1 MGRFLVLIVMVAAVT
16 TATTLLRD
24 SSTRLDAQRKQSAT
38 HDLALAREAADA
50 AHTAVLTAMLRGG
63 QLNNDLPLAETFE
76 IDGRSVRIDRFE
88 PRGDTVYFSVTGMSG
103 GSQHS
108 IASNYLV
115 TDVDF
120 PGPLWID
127 APYATATI
135 DPMTTINA
143 VDDDGLL
150 RASYLDYSKLYDYRL
165 DNILSASTMV
175 NNIQSALSAAAGT
188 RQGLDARQ
196 DLGSV
201 LSAYSTPSL
210 VELYGDILS
219 GFTAQDVQLTAST
232 TLSSNQAYGQRGSRS
247 VRDAR
252 FVRVEGDLRIPSGRT
267 LEGNGVL
274 LVEGNLV
281 VEGTLRWDGL
291 IYIRSF
297 EQEVRMDVSTGTA
310 EIRGALIVEQEAPP
324 PGGHMDLTIYRD
336 MTGQWAQPSGEID
349 MYSNSWTQH
358 THRSE
363 RFMPDRQVTL
373 LDRPGGNPHESY
385 SRLSETLGNLSP
397 TDQVFFEFDNLSY
410 DGLANFR
417 LAAEDTT
424 RVGSINGGF
433 GGFSAS
439 DIAQHRTRTFEAQD
453 IDAFEID
460 IRSLRLLKHHFD
472 DEPTTDP
479 EADCTWNT
487 YPWNTGCVPLNWPF
501 NTKWLYDRGGALRVK
516 LFHETLLA
524 EDLIYEAVFYW
535 HRRGAWDTA
544 ERDAEIAADQ
554 QWRTDIENGMGY
566 GSAVN
571 FGPNVTLEFDQA
583 RLEPAL
589 RRLGYSSD
597 NIRHLASAAQS
608 STASEQAMAEASE
621 QELPTGGPQEPSETV
636 ICYNGL
642 TMSKSGTALEY
653 YLSQGATQGP
663 CAEPSEGND
672 AYQWWSD
679 LWEWMGGW
687 WS

>member
-24 SSTRLDAQRKQSAT
+24 SSTRLDTQRKQAAT

-76 IDGRSVRIDRFE
+76 IDGRSVRIDRFQTS
-88 PRGDTVYFSVTGMSG
+88 GDTVYFSVTGLSG
-103 GSQHS
+103 GSEHS
-108 IASNYLV
+108 IASSYLV

-127 APYATATI
+127 APYATANI
-135 DPMTTINA
+135 DPMATING
-143 VDDDGLL
+143 VDDEGAL

-165 DNILSASTMV
+165 NNILSAATMV
-175 NNIQSALSAAAGT
+175 NDIQSSLNMAAGT
-188 RQGLDARQ
+188 RQSLDARQ
-196 DLGSV
+196 DLDSV
-201 LSAYSTPSL
+201 LGQFSTPSL

-219 GFTAQDVQLTAST
+219 AFTAQDVQFSAST
-232 TLSSNQAYGQRGSRS
+232 KISSNQTYGQRGSNS

-252 FVRVEGDLRIPSGRT
+252 FVRVEGDLGIPSGLT

-274 LVEGNLV
+274 LVEGNLI

-291 IYIRSF
+291 VYLRSF

-310 EIRGALIVEQEAPP
+310 VIRGALIVEQEAPP

-336 MTGQWAQPSGEID
+336 MTGQWTQPSGEID
-349 MYSNSWTQH
+349 MYSNSWTRH

-363 RFMPDRQVTL
+363 RFMPDRKVML

-385 SRLSETLGNLSP
+385 TRLSETLSNLSP
-397 TDQVFFEFDNLSY
+397 TDQVFFEFDNLNY

-417 LAAEDTT
+417 LFAEDTL
-424 RVGSINGGF
+424 RIGSINGGF
-433 GGFSAS
+433 GGFAAS
-439 DIAQHRTRTFEAQD
+439 NVTEHRTRPFQVQD
-453 IDAFEID
+453 IDGFEID

-516 LFHETLLA
+516 LYHETLLS

-535 HRRGAWDTA
+535 HRRGAWDAA
-544 ERDAEIAADQ
+544 ERDAEIAADL

-571 FGPNVTLEFDQA
+571 FGPNVTLEFDQE
-583 RLEPAL
+583 RLGPAL

-597 NIRHLASAAQS
+597 NVRHLASAAQS
-608 STASEQAMAEASE
+608 STASERATMRGLE
-621 QELPTGGPQEPSETV
+621 QELPGGDTQGPTELV
-636 ICYNGL
+636 ICYDGL

-653 YLSQGATQGP
+653 YLSQGATQG
-663 CAEPSEGND
+663 
-672 AYQWWSD
+672 
-679 LWEWMGGW
+679 
-687 WS
+687 